1 MNQVNEISKTK
12 QFALEVLECFN
23 ELAQTEIN
31 QKWVKWAWNKIRNIA
46 FNKILKKPDEEIKEK
61 CYKIHLKLGKMF
73 KDIDMSVEMKKSEKI
88 MGVDLIPSVGE
99 LAKTKELMPSNIEEL
114 LKELKL

>member
-23 ELAQTEIN
+23 ELAQPEIN
-31 QKWVKWAWNKIRNIA
+31 QKWVQWAWNKIRNIA
-46 FNKILKKPDEEIKEK
+46 FNKILIKPDEEIKAK

-73 KDIDMSVEMKKSEKI
+73 KDIDMSLDMTTSEKI
-88 MGVDLIPSVGE
+88 MVVSLIPNV
-99 LAKTKELMPSNIEEL
+99 
-114 LKELKL
+114 